1 MDLKPLC
8 IQTYQTTV
16 ASMQIPD
23 ELKRALK
30 THERMPRFLDNLVI
44 ELKVSRTR
52 GIDVSDEEAKKIV
65 DSLTRFFVQNVQRHC
80 DDRIMSEAAK
90 GQIKREEQTKK
101 EMRQLADAIFEESE
115 ANEQITRDKDGNE
128 TSGST
133 VKVSL

>member
-1 MDLKPLC
+1 MDLEPLC
-8 IQTYQTTV
+8 IEMYQTTV

-23 ELKRALK
+23 ELKRALR

-44 ELKVSRTR
+44 ELKISRSR
-52 GIDVSDEEAKKIV
+52 GIDISDEEAKKIV
-65 DSLTRFFVQNVQRHC
+65 DSMTRFFVQNVQRHA
-80 DDRIMSEAAK
+80 DDRIMSEVAK

-128 TSGST
+128 TSRST

>member
-65 DSLTRFFVQNVQRHC
+65 DSMTRFFVQNVQRHA

-101 EMRQLADAIFEESE
+101 EMRQLADAIFGESE